1 VRLGLTIPLLNHD
14 VRKTCE
20 LAKEAEEL
28 GYTDAWAAETSGSD
42 GFSVASAVGVS
53 TTALRIGIAIV
64 PVYTRPPAL
73 IAMSAL
79 AAQQACA
86 GRFVLGLGASS
97 EVIVSGWMNERYEKP
112 VVRVRETVEAVR
124 KALTGEKVR
133 YEGET
138 VRVSGFKL
146 DEPPEIPIPIYLA
159 ALGPRMLALAD
170 EIGDG
175 VALFLASEE
184 GVRIAAKAAPNKE
197 IVERIVC
204 VPNEPA
210 EEVRGTFRWLFAPYL
225 AVPGYNRFVAA
236 QGFEAEA
243 EGVSTAWASGDRK
256 AALDAVSDRLIDAML
271 ISGPA
276 ERCKER
282 LESFR
287 DAGLTTPILF
297 FLSSRGPEA
306 IVEGLRAM
314 AP

>member
-1 VRLGLTIPLLNHD
+1 MRLGFTIPLLHTD
-14 VRKTCE
+14 VRGTCK
-20 LAKEAEEL
+20 LARLAEAL
-28 GYTDAWAAETSGSD
+28 GYSDAWAAETSGPD
-42 GFSVASAVGVS
+42 AFSVASAVGVS
-53 TTALRIGIAIV
+53 TSTLRIGVGIV

-79 AAQQACA
+79 GAQQASA

-97 EVIVSGWMNERYEKP
+97 EVIVSGWMGQSYEKP
-112 VVRVRETVEAVR
+112 VARMRETVEAVR
-124 KALTGEKVR
+124 QALAGEKVR

-138 VRVSGFKL
+138 VSLRGFKL
-146 DEPPEIPIPIYLA
+146 DEPPGIPVPIYVA
-159 ALGPRMLALAD
+159 ALGPKMLALARD
-170 EIGDG
+170 MADG
-175 VALFLASEE
+175 VVLFLASEE
-184 GVRIAAKAAPNKE
+184 GVRIAAKATPGKE

-204 VPNEPA
+204 VPNEPE
-210 EEVRGTFRWLFAPYL
+210 EEVRAAFRWLFGPYL

-243 EGVSTAWASGDRK
+243 EGVRSAWASGDRK
-256 AALDAVSDRLIDAML
+256 GALAAVSDRLIDAML

-276 ERCKER
+276 DRCKER

-287 DAGLTTPILF
+287 DAGLSTPVLL

-306 IVEGLRAM
+306 IVEGLRGM

>member
-1 VRLGLTIPLLNHD
+1 VRLGFSIPLLSHD
-14 VRKTCE
+14 LRETCE
-20 LAKEAEEL
+20 LARRAEEL
-28 GYTDAWAAETSGSD
+28 GYSDAWAAETSGPD

-53 TTALRIGIAIV
+53 TTTLRIGIAIA

-97 EVIVSGWMNERYEKP
+97 EVIVSGWMGSLYDRP
-112 VVRVRETVEAVR
+112 VVRVRETVESVR
-124 KALTGEKVR
+124 RALAGEKVR
-133 YEGET
+133 YDGET
-138 VRVSGFKL
+138 VAVRGFKL
-146 DEPPEIPIPIYLA
+146 DQPPSTPIPVYLA
-159 ALGPRMLALAD
+159 ALGPRMLELAD
-170 EIGDG
+170 EIADG

-184 GVRIAAKAAPNKE
+184 GVRIAAKAAPGKE

-204 VPNEPA
+204 VPNEP
-210 EEVRGTFRWLFAPYL
+210 EEAVRDTFRRSFAPYL

-243 EGVSTAWASGDRK
+243 EGVRRAWASGDRK
-256 AALDAVSDRLIDAML
+256 GALDAVSDRLIDGML

-276 ERCKER
+276 DRCKER

-306 IVEGLRAM
+306 IVEGLTAM

>member
-1 VRLGLTIPLLNHD
+1 VRLGFSLPLSHFD
-14 VRKTCE
+14 VRGTCK
-20 LAKEAEEL
+20 LARLAESL
-28 GYTDAWAAETSGSD
+28 GYSDAWAAETSGPD

-53 TTALRIGIAIV
+53 TTTLRVGIAIASV
-64 PVYTRPPAL
+64 FTRPPAL
-73 IAMSAL
+73 IAMSTL

-97 EVIVSGWMNERYEKP
+97 EVIVSRWMGETYEKP
-112 VVRVRETVEAVR
+112 VERVRETVEVVR
-124 KALTGEKVR
+124 RALSGEKVR

-138 VRVSGFKL
+138 LAVEGFKL
-146 DEPPEIPIPIYLA
+146 DETPGIPVPLYLA
-159 ALGPRMLALAD
+159 ALGPRMLELAA
-170 EIGDG
+170 EVGDG

-184 GVRIAAKAAPNKE
+184 GVRIAAEATPGKE

-204 VPNEPA
+204 VPNEPE
-210 EEVRGTFRWLFAPYL
+210 EEVRATFRWLFGPYL

-243 EGVSTAWASGDRK
+243 EGVRTAWASGDRK
-256 AALDAVSDRLIDAML
+256 GALAAVSDRLVDAML
-271 ISGPA
+271 VSGPA
-276 ERCKER
+276 DRCKER

-287 DAGLTTPILF
+287 DAGLSTPILF

-306 IVEGLRAM
+306 IVEGLKAM